1 MAREVRRS
9 ARELADRILDLLEAG
24 WREVRVIT
32 DHGWLLLPGGLPKAE
47 LPEHLTTVRKGRCA
61 RLRDGANASYQVV
74 PWSLDSDVR
83 VAVAPGI
90 HAFEAG
96 KEYEHG
102 GLSPQECVVPVLTV
116 TASAAPTTAANIAE
130 VKWTG
135 LRCKVRVEDAPEN
148 AKVDLRSRAAD
159 PSASITSAKPIKPD
173 RTAALFVAD
182 DTREFEAAILVVL
195 DSEGR
200 VLAQVPTVVG
210 G

>member
-1 MAREVRRS
+1 M
-9 ARELADRILDLLEAG
+9 
-24 WREVRVIT
+24 
-32 DHGWLLLPGGLPKAE
+32 
-47 LPEHLTTVRKGRCA
+47 
-61 RLRDGANASYQVV
+61 
-74 PWSLDSDVR
+74 R

-102 GLSPQECVVPVLTV
+102 GLSPQECIVPVLTA
-116 TASAAPTTAANIAE
+116 TASAAPTTAANISE

-135 LRCKVRVEDAPEN
+135 LRCRVQIVDAPED

-159 PSASITSAKPIKPD
+159 PSASIAAAKQIKPD
-173 RTAALFVAD
+173 GTAALFVAD
-182 DTREFEAAILVVL
+182 DTREFEAAIVVAL
-195 DSEGR
+195 DAEGR